1 MNHSLILFWLLFIGS
16 ISSLQATTLIPAAF
30 EIQLRDADAVVE
42 AQYLGHTYK
51 RLTTGEIF
59 TEAKFKI
66 IKSAGLNASEIHHP
80 NHFRIFYPGGEW
92 QGQVVTIQQAPK
104 FSPDE
109 KVVLLLEKRKFGF
122 MIQNLTLGKYSIHS
136 RPTGPEYISSTA
148 FPNHAQLGKISWA
161 EVEGLVKKRFGTTLV
176 SFNQIQSPEK
186 VIVSSE
192 PENTREIASVKT
204 EENSDKNNSMNLFW
218 IVLMFSTLGMF
229 SVYMG
234 RQQKGKN

>member
-1 MNHSLILFWLLFIGS
+1 MNQSLFLFWLLFIS
-16 ISSLQATTLIPAAF
+16 CISSLHATTLIPTAF
-30 EIQLRDADAVVE
+30 DIQLRDADAVVE
-42 AQYLGHTYK
+42 AQYLGHSYK

-59 TEAKFKI
+59 TEAQFKI
-66 IKSAGLNASEIHHP
+66 IKSAGLNPSEIHHP

-104 FSPDE
+104 FNSDE
-109 KVVLLLEKRKFGF
+109 RVILLLEKQKFGF
-122 MIQNLTLGKYSIHS
+122 MIQNLTLGKYTIHS
-136 RPTGPEYISSTA
+136 RPTEPKYISSTA
-148 FPNHAQLGKISWA
+148 FPNHSQLGKISWA

-176 SFNQIQSPEK
+176 SFSQIQSPDRA
-186 VIVSSE
+186 IASSE
-192 PENTREIASVKT
+192 PQNTREIASVKA
-204 EENSDKNNSMNLFW
+204 EESSSKNNSMNLFW